1 MKKITSTLLAV
12 GIAIS
17 SVSVMAMDDS
27 KNMNMKSMDMK
38 SMDMKMMDPKMMDK
52 DGDGMISKSEFMEAH
67 EMMFDRMKN
76 SDGMISVKDM
86 QNMKHHMMKHHM
98 MKGGATMPDD
108 NPNGK
113 NMLGITKP

>member
-1 MKKITSTLLAV
+1 MKKITSALLAA
-12 GIAIS
+12 GLAMS
-17 SVSVMAMDDS
+17 SVSIMAMDNN
-27 KNMNMKSMDMK
+27 KNMNMKM
-38 SMDMKMMDPKMMDK
+38 MDMKMMDPKMMDK
-52 DGDGMISKSEFMEAH
+52 DGDGMISKTEFMEAH

-86 QNMKHHMMKHHM
+86 QKMKRHMMKRHM
-98 MKGGATMPDD
+98 MTGGPAMPDD